1 MNLETE
7 LSRFL
12 ALPTDGSGAAG
23 LKSWSGEG
31 HEGPLAPQ
39 INSDAS
45 LLDSY
50 STAVTSAVERI
61 SPSVVNIEV
70 HQNAGRTRSGEPR
83 ERQGGGSG
91 FVFTPD
97 GLILTNSHVVHEAV
111 RIAVTLTDGR
121 RMPAALIGEDPASD
135 LAVIRVDEPG
145 LVAAELGDSQKL
157 RVGQI
162 AIAIG
167 APYGFQS
174 TVTAGVVSA
183 LGRSLRSYSG
193 RLIDDVIQT
202 DASLNPGNSGGP
214 LIDSAGRVIG
224 VNTATIL
231 PAQGICFAIGINT
244 AKFVASRLLREGKIR
259 RSYVGISG
267 QTVPIHRRVVRFYD
281 LPKESGALVLSV
293 EEDSP
298 AKRAGLREGD
308 VIVALEGQP
317 VAGVDDLHRLLTEV
331 RVGVSGA
338 LTVLHGTEKLELKVV
353 PEEARFFFFLG
364 APSAVPCLAC
374 CSGYYLQYGQRVA
387 GISGSVDRRY
397 GGARRFRTSLCAR
410 PDSLYARTRAISKRG
425 ARCWLWRRQV
435 LPDPQA
441 TRRESH
447 RH

>member
-1 MNLETE
+1 MNFEAGVADG
-7 LSRFL
+7 
-12 ALPTDGSGAAG
+12 ALLAAG
-23 LKSWSGEG
+23 PTGIAQAKKWEEAAQGSP
-31 HEGPLAPQ
+31 HPQ
-39 INSDAS
+39 GFGGDDS
-45 LLDSY
+45 LLDAY

-61 SPSVVNIEV
+61 SPSVAHIEV
-70 HQNAGRTRSGEPR
+70 HQNGGRTRSGEPR

-97 GLILTNSHVVHEAV
+97 GLILTNSHVVHEAA
-111 RIAVTLTDGR
+111 RIVVTMMDGR
-121 RMPAALIGEDPASD
+121 RMPAALIGDDPASD

-145 LVAAELGDSQKL
+145 LTAAALGDSQKL

-162 AIAIG
+162 VIAIG

-214 LIDSAGRVIG
+214 LVDSVGRVVG

-244 AKFVASRLLREGKIR
+244 AKFVASRLLRDGRIR

-267 QTVPIHRRVVRFYD
+267 QTVPVHRRVVRFYD
-281 LPKESGALVLSV
+281 LPKETGALALSV
-293 EEDSP
+293 EENSP

-308 VIVALEGQP
+308 IIIALEGQP

-331 RVGVSGA
+331 RVGVSCS
-338 LTVLHGTEKLELKVV
+338 LTVLRWTEKLELQVV
-353 PEEARFFFFLG
+353 PEEAKQL
-364 APSAVPCLAC
+364 
-374 CSGYYLQYGQRVA
+374 
-387 GISGSVDRRY
+387 
-397 GGARRFRTSLCAR
+397 T
-410 PDSLYARTRAISKRG
+410 
-425 ARCWLWRRQV
+425 
-435 LPDPQA
+435 
-441 TRRESH
+441 
-447 RH
+447 